1 MLMQRIQ
8 QPGYVPLLTTGC
20 AYASQLSLVRQ
31 CVPTV
36 ATWRRERRGWAAAGE
51 LEVGTRKTRVFTFMS
66 CFHFHER
73 ATAGCCS

>member
-1 MLMQRIQ
+1 MEGVLCVAEGGGGQYTRLMQRIQ
-8 QPGYVPLLTTGC
+8 QPGIVPLLTTGC

-51 LEVGTRKTRVFTFMS
+51 LG
-66 CFHFHER
+66 
-73 ATAGCCS
+73 